1 MRIGFT
7 AKGADWESKVDARF
21 GRADYL
27 LVYDESEDTFQVLDN
42 TSMKEQEHG
51 VGPGTASRLFNMKAD
66 VLITGNGPGDN
77 AAGILRKAKV
87 EIYTGAGD
95 MSIKEAYDQYKNKS
109 LNKF

>member
-7 AKGADWESKVDARF
+7 AKGTDWESKIDPRF

-27 LVYDESEDTFQVLDN
+27 LVYNESDDNLQVLDN

-51 VGPGTASRLFNMKAD
+51 VGPGTASKLFNMQAE

-77 AAGILRKAKV
+77 AASILRKAKV
-87 EIYTGAGD
+87 DIYTGAEG
-95 MSIKEAYDQYKNKS
+95 MSIKEAYESYKSKS
-109 LNKF
+109 LNIF